1 MSPSDPESAR
11 RRAEELRKLLAYH
24 AWRYYVLND
33 PEISD
38 ATYDALYRELK
49 ELEERYP
56 ELITPDSPT
65 QRIEP
70 EPRSAFRKVRH
81 EVPQY
86 SFDNIFSKEELEDWV
101 ARTRRL
107 VQRETMLD
115 PQGIS
120 LCLEHKIDGLKVVLT
135 YDRGVYT
142 LGATRGDGVI
152 GEDVTPNIKTLRSLP
167 LRLLKDVKH
176 LVVGGEVWMGK
187 EEFFAVNEDRK
198 RRGLPE
204 FANPRN
210 AAAGAVRQ
218 LDPQETTKR
227 RLDIYIYDIY
237 LLEGMPF
244 PATQAEALTL
254 LRDLGFKTNPYWK
267 VVPARA
273 EEVQAYYELWA
284 RDREKFPYEADG
296 VVLKINEKAYQDA
309 LGYTAKA
316 PRWAVAYKFPAEEA
330 TTVVEKIILQVGRQG
345 IVTPVAVLRP
355 VRVGGVVVLRAN
367 LHNEDY
373 IHSLDVRA
381 GDTVIVRRAG
391 DVIPEVV
398 RVIRELRPHG
408 AKPFRMPKK
417 VPGCGGDGT
426 IIRRLGEAHWR
437 CKDPRSFE
445 VLRRRL
451 HYIASKQVFDLRSI
465 GPKTIDAL
473 LERNLVNRVADL
485 FTLTEGDF
493 ASLPGFQEKKIRNA
507 MNEIERIRTC
517 GVQLERFLMALSI
530 PHIGEEMARRLAA
543 HFGSLDRFIN
553 ASAQELDAVEGVG
566 EEMVAEILGWRE
578 NPDARKELEELRAV
592 IPVITPSFASGGAGP
607 LAGKTIVFTGSLR
620 RLTRQ
625 EAKELARTAGAH
637 VASSVSRKTDF
648 VVVGE
653 APGEKYEKAQALGV
667 PTVSEDVFLKM
678 VGVV

>member
-1 MSPSDPESAR
+1 MERETSLDPE
-11 RRAEELRKLLAYH
+11 K
-24 AWRYYVLND
+24 
-33 PEISD
+33 
-38 ATYDALYRELK
+38 
-49 ELEERYP
+49 
-56 ELITPDSPT
+56 
-65 QRIEP
+65 
-70 EPRSAFRKVRH
+70 F
-81 EVPQY
+81 
-86 SFDNIFSKEELEDWV
+86 
-101 ARTRRL
+101 
-107 VQRETMLD
+107 
-115 PQGIS
+115 S

-135 YDRGVYT
+135 YDNGAYS
-142 LGATRGDGVI
+142 LGATRGDGAV
-152 GEDVTPNIKTLRSLP
+152 GEDVTPNLKTIRSLP
-167 LRLLKDVKH
+167 LRLLRDVRH

-187 EEFFAVNEDRK
+187 EEFAAVNAERK
-198 RRGLPE
+198 REGLSE

-218 LDPQETTKR
+218 LDPKETAKR
-227 RLDIYIYDIY
+227 RLDIFVYDIY
-237 LLEGMPF
+237 LIDGAPT
-244 PATQAEALTL
+244 PATQAQELAL
-254 LRDLGFKTNPYWK
+254 LRELGFKTNPHWK
-267 VVPARA
+267 VVAPDAQEV
-273 EEVQAYYELWA
+273 EEYYQEWL
-284 RDREKFPYEADG
+284 RRKQQLPYEADG
-296 VVLKINEKAYQDA
+296 IVLKVNEKEYQDA

-355 VRVGGVVVLRAN
+355 VRVGGVVVSRAT

-373 IHSLDVRA
+373 IRSLDVRE

-398 RVIRELRPHG
+398 RVIRELRPRG
-408 AKPFRMPKK
+408 AKPFRMPEK

-426 IIRRLGEAHWR
+426 IIRYPGEAHWR

-507 MNEIERIRTC
+507 MNEIERIRTR
-517 GVQLERFLMALSI
+517 GVPLERFLMALSI

-553 ASAQELDAVEGVG
+553 ASAEDLDAVEGVG
-566 EEMVAEILGWRE
+566 EEIVAEILRWRE

-592 IPVITPSFASGGAGP
+592 IPITAPSFASESAGP

-625 EAKELARTAGAH
+625 EAKELARKAGAY

-653 APGEKYEKAQALGV
+653 EPGEKYEKAQTLGV